1 MVVAPPTASRT
12 TLRFPQR
19 RRQRVEA
26 AYRRTYVCD
35 RMWGIPTHT
44 FIDEPRPT

>member
-26 AYRRTYVCD
+26 AYRATYLCLLCVEYLYTY
-35 RMWGIPTHT
+35 GQ
-44 FIDEPRPT
+44 